1 MTAEQ
6 FVYWLQGFME
16 VADPARLGERE
27 TQMIKDHLKLVFDK
41 QTPDRN
47 ITVPVTQPSAPTPT
61 MPYPKWQEP
70 HWQPNPYQITCD
82 DNNNLPD
89 LMTTPLCSATTI
101 TTTPLDPDI
110 QKAMDVFARETKKE
124 PKRSKSSELKC

>member
-6 FVYWLQGFME
+6 FTYWLQGFME
-16 VADPARLGERE
+16 MTDPVKLSKKE

-41 QTPDRN
+41 QTPEVSLPSIQHGEGFR
-47 ITVPVTQPSAPTPT
+47 IT
-61 MPYPKWQEP
+61 
-70 HWQPNPYQITCD
+70 PYQITCD

-89 LMTTPLCSATTI
+89 LMTTPVCSATTI

-110 QKAMDVFARETKKE
+110 QKVMDDFAKEIKKE
-124 PKRSKSSELKC
+124 PKRSKFPGLKC